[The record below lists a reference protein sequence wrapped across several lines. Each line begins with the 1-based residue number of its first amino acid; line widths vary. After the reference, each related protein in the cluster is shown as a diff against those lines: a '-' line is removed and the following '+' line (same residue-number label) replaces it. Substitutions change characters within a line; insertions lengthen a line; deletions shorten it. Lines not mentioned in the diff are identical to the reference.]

1 MITEF
6 NQPRGG
12 SQIDPPEYIKN
23 KRRKYTQEELV
34 SYIQREPGGSDFK
47 NKEILI
53 HLDSFCVGDTIC
65 FSSFLKPFFDF
76 YSPKKILVTTFFKDL
91 FDDVGEDIIFIAAD
105 SYAKLEVDIQITVG
119 YKKEDYRHT
128 INGLFYAAKDT
139 FLLPQETKPSR
150 PPVKYKER
158 KPDSNKVTIA
168 PESLKIIARWDV
180 PQGWQDVVNY
190 LREEGIDV
198 YNVSYESIVELN
210 EVINYNGF
218 DDINVAI
225 DHIVSSRFF
234 IGLSSGLAWLAW
246 AYGVPVVMISGF
258 TKEQN
263 EFECYRV
270 SSKSGCSGCFN
281 VFMQISSSCP
291 IFQGTQRENEC
302 HNLIT
307 SDMVIEK
314 VKEVLKDTE

>member
-1 MITEF
+1 MEF

-23 KRRKYTQEELV
+23 KRRKYTEEELV
-34 SYIQREPGGSDFK
+34 SYIEIDKGGTDFK
-47 NKEILI
+47 GKEILI

-76 YSPKKILVTTFFKDL
+76 YKPKKIIVTTFFKEL
-91 FDDVGEDIIFIAAD
+91 FEDVGDEIVFIAAD
-105 SYAKLEVDIQITVG
+105 SYARIEVDIQITVG
-119 YKKEDYRHT
+119 YRKEDYAHT
-128 INGLFYAAKDT
+128 INGLFYAARDT
-139 FLLPQETKPSR
+139 FFLPQDIAPVR
-150 PPVKYKER
+150 PPVKPKDR
-158 KPDSNKVTIA
+158 LALRNKVTIA

-180 PQGWQDVVNY
+180 PNGWQDVVNY
-190 LREEGIDV
+190 LREENIDV
-198 YNVSYESIVELN
+198 YNVSYESIIELN

-246 AYGVPVVMISGF
+246 AYGVPVVMIAGF

-270 SSKSGCSGCFN
+270 SSKAGCSGCFN

-291 IFQGTQRENEC
+291 IFQGTPRENEC
-302 HNLIT
+302 HKLIS

-314 VKEVLKDTE
+314 IKEVLKDTE